1 MPVALHATPRD
12 LMRRLIAIIATLLPW
27 LACAQSGYPSRP
39 IRLIVPYPPGA
50 GTDIVARTV
59 GPKLGELLGQQVV
72 VENRGGAAGV
82 IGTDLVAKSAPDG
95 YTVGL
100 ITGSFAMTPSL
111 VKLPYDPIKD
121 FTPLSTLASV
131 QNILLVH
138 PSLPVGNVQELIR
151 FVRAR
156 PGQLTYATSGTGGV
170 GHLAMELMRMKVTGL
185 DVVHVPYK
193 GNAPALTD
201 LVGGHVTMMFVALP
215 SAKPFLSP
223 PRVRPLAVTGSRRAM
238 AVPDVPTMHE
248 AGVTGYAYSS
258 DFGLVLPARTPR
270 EIVARLSGE
279 LLRVL
284 KMPEVRDRLAAAG
297 TEPAGNLPEEY
308 AQMIRADIA
317 KWAQVVKAAGI
328 KAE

>member
-1 MPVALHATPRD
+1 MPGEAMRLLSAMFIASILPSVAY
-12 LMRRLIAIIATLLPW
+12 
-27 LACAQSGYPSRP
+27 AQAAYPSRP

-59 GPKLGELLGQQVV
+59 GPRLGELLGQQVI

-82 IGTDLVAKSAPDG
+82 IGTDMVAKAPPDG
-95 YTVGL
+95 YTIGL

-111 VKLPYDPIKD
+111 VKLPYDPVRD
-121 FTPLSTLASV
+121 FTPLGTLAAV

-138 PSLPVGNVQELIR
+138 PSLPARNVQELIR
-151 FVRAR
+151 LIRAR

-170 GHLAMELMRMKVTGL
+170 GHLAMELMRMKVSGL

-201 LVGGHVTMMFVALP
+201 LIGGHVTMMFVALP
-215 SAKPFLSP
+215 SAKPFMSP
-223 PRVRPLAVTGSRRAM
+223 PRVRALAVTGSRRAG
-238 AVPDVPTMHE
+238 AAPEVPTMHE

-258 DFGLVLPARTPR
+258 DFGLVLPGHTPK
-270 EIVARLSGE
+270 EIVSRLSGE

-284 KMPEVRDRLAAAG
+284 KMAEVRERLAAAG

-308 AQMIRADIA
+308 AAMIKADLV
-317 KWAQVVKAAGI
+317 KWAQVVRAAGI